1 METKELQSL
10 TPLRGIAAIWVICF
24 HYAVVYFGFRPEQF
38 SWVFNKGYLAVDI
51 FFMLSGFVLSH
62 VYWRTFSPEATG
74 HAKNYWSFIGAR
86 IARLYPLHLFNL
98 GLFVV
103 VTLAFSVYAY
113 VSFGKFDSIPVY
125 GARSWTALLA
135 NLAML
140 QGLKAREL
148 AWNFPAWSISVE
160 FFAYFLFPLA
170 LPFVARASGPGKLFL
185 AGLALLALCLFA
197 YLGNGDFNQWDG
209 PITLLRCLPEFVFGA
224 LLYAGFREKLWPDW
238 FKRDYA
244 IIAILLGVL
253 ALLHFGISDFIIVV
267 GFPAVILSAVMNA
280 GRMAPILNAA
290 PLVWLGNI
298 SYSLYLAHGFV
309 QFLTTKSLESYGV
322 ENAASLSLINSVWLL
337 LAMLGA
343 TVLIATF
350 TYREVEIAGRSRLRK
365 LFQPRSEQAPPRNAT
380 RARPAL
386 DIPAPSYASMR
397 SEARQLRAS

>member
-1 METKELQSL
+1 MLGKWKRQMETKELQSL

-24 HYAVVYFGFRPEQF
+24 HYAVVYFAFRPEQF

-62 VYWRTFSPEATG
+62 VYWRTFSSEAAG
-74 HAKNYWSFIGAR
+74 QSNSYWRFIGAR

-98 GLFVV
+98 MLFVV
-103 VTLAFSVYAY
+103 VTLVFSVYHY
-113 VSFGKFDSIPVY
+113 SSVGKFDTIPTY

-160 FFAYFLFPLA
+160 FMAYFLFPLA
-170 LPFVARASGPGKLFL
+170 LPFVAQASGLRKLLL
-185 AGLALLALCLFA
+185 AGLGLSALGLFA
-197 YLGNGDFNQWDG
+197 YLSGGNFNQWDG
-209 PITLLRCLPEFVFGA
+209 PITLLRCLPEFIFGA
-224 LLYAGFREKLWPDW
+224 LLYAGYRQSLWPDW
-238 FKRDYA
+238 FKRDHA
-244 IIAILLGVL
+244 ITAILLGVL
-253 ALLHFGISDFIIVV
+253 VSLHFGLSDLMIVA

-280 GRMAPILNAA
+280 GRVAPILNAA

-309 QFLTTKSLESYGV
+309 QFATTRLLESRGV
-322 ENAASLSLINSVWLL
+322 HDPAKLSLANAAWLL

-343 TVLIATF
+343 TLLIATF
-350 TYREVEIAGRSRLRK
+350 TYRNVEIAGRSRLRK
-365 LFQPRSEQAPPRNAT
+365 LFQGRSDRGPQRNHA
-380 RARPAL
+380 RAGL
-386 DIPAPSYASMR
+386 DIPATS
-397 SEARQLRAS
+397 